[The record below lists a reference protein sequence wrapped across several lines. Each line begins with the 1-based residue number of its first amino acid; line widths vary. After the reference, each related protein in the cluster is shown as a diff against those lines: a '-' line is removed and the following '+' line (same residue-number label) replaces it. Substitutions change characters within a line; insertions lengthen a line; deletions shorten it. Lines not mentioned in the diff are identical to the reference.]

1 MNTAASMQT
10 RSDSESRCR
19 SRADVQGRRLT
30 SGRPFE
36 IPPER
41 HRLSA
46 AVAFELPSPNRPNSK
61 AQPSLP
67 LSAHT
72 ARLHHSGPGTYFL
85 RCRHLGRAGV
95 WPPTS
100 WESHFC
106 VDVFISE
113 QQTETS
119 PSPWVLK
126 LLLGF
131 SMYRS

>member
-19 SRADVQGRRLT
+19 SRADVQARRLT

-46 AVAFELPSPNRPNSK
+46 AVTFELPSPNRPNSK

-72 ARLHHSGPGTYFL
+72 ARLHHHSVPGTYFL
-85 RCRHLGRAGV
+85 GVVNLGAQEFGHRPHGNHILCRRIL
-95 WPPTS
+95 
-100 WESHFC
+100 
-106 VDVFISE
+106 
-113 QQTETS
+113 
-119 PSPWVLK
+119 
-126 LLLGF
+126 
-131 SMYRS
+131 